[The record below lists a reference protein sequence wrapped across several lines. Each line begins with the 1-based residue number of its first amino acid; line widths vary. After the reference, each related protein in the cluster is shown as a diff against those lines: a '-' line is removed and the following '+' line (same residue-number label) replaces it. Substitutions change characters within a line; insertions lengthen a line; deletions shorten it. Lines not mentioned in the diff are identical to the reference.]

1 MVPCPNREVMK
12 YIKGLNGIKKSAFWN
27 QNFFDVVVGEGPVA
41 IDIEDIDVVLD
52 WVRLHRPH
60 RVREVADLKVPTDP
74 NVFLKFGTLLLASLI

>member
-52 WVRLHRPH
+52 
-60 RVREVADLKVPTDP
+60 
-74 NVFLKFGTLLLASLI
+74 